1 MRSDRSFLK
10 ELTGIMLPVAAQNLL
25 SSLVSASDALM
36 LGFLDQSSL
45 AAISLATQIAFVLS
59 LFHMSYQTG
68 ASVLAAQYWGIRD
81 RDKIEKVLGISLQG
95 SLVIS
100 AVFFLLALCFPEML
114 MRLFT
119 DDAELTALGAQYL
132 RIVSISYLLMGFSQ
146 MYLNIMKNSG
156 RVAHSSWYGSAA
168 VICNIVLNLVLIF
181 SWLGFP
187 ALGIRGAAIA
197 TVFSRVL
204 ECGLCGIENRRKGE
218 VRFRLP
224 ILFSAHRELR
234 GKFYKYMVP
243 VLLNYLAWGGG
254 VTMFSVILGHLG
266 SDAVAAN
273 SVTNILKN
281 MLLSFCTG
289 IGAGSGIMIGNRLGA
304 GMLEEAKAVG
314 GKLLKAAVLFGIGT
328 GAVLLALTPLVQT
341 LAGTLTETARGYLA
355 IMMCMSS
362 VCVVGKSLNST
373 MVGGIFT
380 AGGDTRFGFL
390 CDLINMWGFIL
401 PLASVAAFWLH
412 LPVPAVYFLL
422 NLDEICKI
430 PFEIHHY
437 RKYKWVKKLT
447 EQEELS

>member
-1 MRSDRSFLK
+1 
-10 ELTGIMLPVAAQNLL
+10 MLPVAAQNLL

-45 AAISLATQIAFVLS
+45 AAISLATQVAFVLS

-81 RDKIEKVLGISLQG
+81 REKLEKILGISLRG
-95 SLVIS
+95 SMAIS
-100 AVFFLLALCFPEML
+100 SVFFLLAFFFPDWL

-119 DDAELTALGAQYL
+119 GDGELIALGAQYL
-132 RIVSISYLLMGFSQ
+132 RIVSFSYLLMGFSQ

-156 RVAHSSWYGSAA
+156 RVARSSCYGSAT
-168 VICNIVLNLVLIF
+168 VVCNIVLNLVLIF
-181 SWLGFP
+181 GWLGFP

-197 TVFSRVL
+197 TVLSRVL

-218 VRFRLP
+218 VQFHLP
-224 ILFSAHRELR
+224 ILLSTHSELR
-234 GKFYKYMVP
+234 GKFYQYMTP
-243 VLLNYLAWGGG
+243 VLLNYLVWGGG

-289 IGAGSGIMIGNRLGA
+289 IGAGSGIMVGNRLGA
-304 GMLEEAKAVG
+304 GKLEEARAVG
-314 GKLLKAAVLFGIGT
+314 GKILKAAVLFGIGT
-328 GAVLLALTPLVQT
+328 GAVLLALTPLVLA
-341 LAGTLTETARGYLA
+341 LAGTLTETARVYLTF
-355 IMMCMSS
+355 MMCMSS
-362 VCVVGKSLNST
+362 VCVIGKSLNST

-390 CDLINMWGFIL
+390 CDLINTWGFIL
-401 PLASVAAFWLH
+401 PLAAIAAFWLR
-412 LPVPAVYFLL
+412 LPVPAVYFIL

-430 PFEIHHY
+430 PFEIRHY
-437 RKYKWVKKLT
+437 KKYKWVKNLT